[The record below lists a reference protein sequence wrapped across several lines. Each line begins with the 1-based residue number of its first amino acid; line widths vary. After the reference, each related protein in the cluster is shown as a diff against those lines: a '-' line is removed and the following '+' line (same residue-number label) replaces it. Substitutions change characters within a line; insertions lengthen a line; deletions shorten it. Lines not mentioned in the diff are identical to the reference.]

1 MPTDPALV
9 ASLRD
14 SSAGVPAD
22 PAISLAAQ
30 TPADAAGPAY
40 QAGDP
45 AAALAAL
52 RAPALSCQR
61 CDLRLTRTR
70 VVFGE
75 GSPTARLILF
85 GEAPGEDEDKT
96 GRPFQGRAGKVLSK
110 LLEEV
115 GLRREEIWISN
126 TVKCRPTKQEGRF
139 VSNRPPRVDEIH
151 ACAIWRTGEMDLLR
165 PAIICCLGA
174 TAAKTI
180 LGREVKMT
188 KERGQWLD
196 GPHGAAVML
205 TYHPSYVMRQVGD
218 AYDRIR
224 EETLSDLR
232 AIVARLATGE

>member
-1 MPTDPALV
+1 MPTDPSLV

-14 SSAGVPAD
+14 SSTGVPAD

-40 QAGDP
+40 TSGDV
-45 AAALAAL
+45 AAALTAL

-61 CDLRLTRTR
+61 CDLRLTRTH

-75 GSPTARLILF
+75 GSPTARLIIF
-85 GEAPGEDEDKT
+85 GEAPGEDEDKS
-96 GRPFQGRAGKVLSK
+96 GRPFQGRAGKMLSK
-110 LLEEV
+110 LLDDA
-115 GLRREEIWISN
+115 GIRREDIWISN

-139 VSNRPPRVDEIH
+139 ISNRPPRVDEIR
-151 ACAIWRTGEMDLLR
+151 ACAIWRTGELDLLR

-188 KERGQWLD
+188 KERGQWLA
-196 GPHGAAVML
+196 GPEGATIIL
-205 TYHPSYVMRQVGD
+205 TYHPSYVMRQVGE

-224 EETLSDLR
+224 GEALSDLQ
-232 AIVARLATGE
+232 AIAARLATP